1 MEEFLGEHNALGMDY
16 NEHGEA
22 EEFKQ
27 KMEDASNIPDNAN
40 VNITNIKSS
49 IIGISVALVAIV
61 GLFFI
66 GICFA
71 GRIVIK
77 SCKGKWS
84 RASQNDATD
93 STSFTFENDHV

>member
-1 MEEFLGEHNALGMDY
+1 MGEYNGLGMDY

-22 EEFKQ
+22 EQFKQ
-27 KMEDASNIPDNAN
+27 KMEEASNIPDRTN
-40 VNITNIKSS
+40 VNATNLKSS

-61 GLFFI
+61 ALFFI

-77 SCKGKWS
+77 SCKGKWF
-84 RASQNDATD
+84 RGSQNAASD
-93 STSFTFENDHV
+93 STSFTFENEHA